1 MDDVSTSI
9 FQIGAGAL
17 RFTPPNLVELDI
29 VAPFEGAHAG
39 RILELLQEIRTQ
51 HGLSHVLVDVS
62 RLDHLPRDVR
72 ENVIDGQKFDAI
84 LAMAVVGTGFALR
97 VAITMILKAARV
109 LTPRP
114 YTYPFEFFD
123 DKAQA
128 LVWLKA
134 QPNPTPS

>member
-1 MDDVSTSI
+1 MDDASTSI
-9 FQIGAGAL
+9 FQIGVSAL

-29 VAPFEGAHAG
+29 VAPFEGAHAK
-39 RILELLQEIRTQ
+39 RIVELLREFETQ
-51 HGLSHVLVDVS
+51 HGRCLVLVDVS

-72 ENVIDGQKFDAI
+72 ENVIDGQKFDSI

-97 VAITMILKAARV
+97 VAVTMILKAARI
-109 LTPRP
+109 LIPRP

-134 QPNPTPS
+134 QPNQTPS